1 MPVRCDVGK
10 VTFIC
15 HTRMEGARHI
25 IAEDCGRL
33 IVVGQLALGDA
44 FAIFISRLHDDNNTV
59 TTNFSRISLDGDHA
73 LYFAFASCAPQAGPE
88 RAASAPAWAGL
99 DGAFDSNVLIRSL
112 AFNEDGQG
120 WRFET
125 RAGGGITADSDPVE
139 EDAEAVAKISA
150 IRSALAD

>member
-1 MPVRCDVGK
+1 MNV
-10 VTFIC
+10 I
-15 HTRMEGARHI
+15 ARH
-25 IAEDCGRL
+25 EPPRGPYCG
-33 IVVGQLALGDA
+33 
-44 FAIFISRLHDDNNTV
+44 
-59 TTNFSRISLDGDHA
+59 SL
-73 LYFAFASCAPQAGPE
+73 F
-88 RAASAPAWAGL
+88 WAGL